1 MASMEFMIEG
11 DVNVMVTVTEVG
23 GNLEFNFHVIQ
34 PGEANY
40 TGQIGELNG
49 VFFDLAGDSTGTFSA
64 TTDEGESL
72 TLESGDASVSNLGG
86 GINMNGEVIKEDGKY
101 DIGIVT
107 DKTGLGNGD
116 TQEITF
122 TLEADYDLT
131 LADVAM
137 MDFGLRLTS
146 VGDPEGERDG
156 SLKLSG
162 DAPEEPPIDDEEP
175 PVDDEEPPVGDEE
188 PPADPEGTNDALD
201 DVIFAYE
208 DAFFDGFQEVFTTG
222 GPTILSNDVT
232 DNPDGTTEDY
242 TGVVTEGNGEAITE
256 DFIEVPGT
264 GGGLLRIYPDGTV
277 DFSANG
283 DFDALNDFETADT
296 SFNYTIEGGD
306 IATITVVVEGLSDGG
321 GLDDGFGDGEDPFF
335 F

>member
-1 MASMEFMIEG
+1 MASMEFMIQG
-11 DVNVMVTVTEVG
+11 DVNVLVTVTEVD
-23 GNLEFNFHVIQ
+23 GNLVFNYHVVQ
-34 PGEANY
+34 PGEDDY

-49 VFFDLAGDSTGTFSA
+49 VFFDFAEDFGGTVNTV
-64 TTDEGESL
+64 TTDGGEDL
-72 TLESGDASVSNLGG
+72 YFETGDESVSNLGG
-86 GINMNGEVIKEDGKY
+86 GVNMNGEVIKEDGKY
-101 DIGIVT
+101 DIGILT
-107 DKTGLGNGD
+107 DETGLGNGD
-116 TQEITF
+116 TQDITF
-122 TLEADYDLT
+122 TLDADTDLT

-137 MDFGLRLTS
+137 MDFGVRLTS
-146 VGDPEGERDG
+146 VGDPDGSRDG

-162 DAPEEPPIDDEEP
+162 EAPEEPPIDDEEP

-188 PPADPEGTNDALD
+188 PPADPEGSNDALD
-201 DVIFAYE
+201 DVIFTYE

-242 TGVVTEGNGEAITE
+242 TGVVTEGNGQAITE
-256 DFIEVPGT
+256 DYIEVPGT

-283 DFDALNDFETADT
+283 DFDALNDFETAET
-296 SFNYTIEGGD
+296 TFNYTIEGGD
-306 IATITVVVEGLSDGG
+306 IATVTVVVEGLSGEF
-321 GLDDGFGDGEDPFF
+321 DDGFGDGEDPFF